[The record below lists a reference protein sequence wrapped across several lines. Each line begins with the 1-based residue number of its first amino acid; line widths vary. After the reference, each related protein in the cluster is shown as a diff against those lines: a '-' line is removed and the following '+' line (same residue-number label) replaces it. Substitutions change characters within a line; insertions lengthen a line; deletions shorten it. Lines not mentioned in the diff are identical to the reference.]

1 MRKSDL
7 TKNWWW
13 TQVLANGKHSLF
25 FIRQSCDSWT
35 QVRWVKPSAVP
46 WQKRVSCHTYMFRD
60 VDISSVSAILLLG
73 FGTVPTVWYH
83 WNCSD
88 SVVLLELFR
97 QCGIIGSVLT
107 VWYYW
112 NCSDSVVLLELFRQC
127 GIIGTVLT
135 VWYYWNCSDSVVL
148 LELFRQCGIIGTV
161 PTVWYYW
168 NCSDSVVLLWFFIS
182 W

>member
-127 GIIGTVLT
+127 GIIGTV
-135 VWYYWNCSDSVVL
+135 
-148 LELFRQCGIIGTV
+148 
-161 PTVWYYW
+161 PTVWYYCGFLFHDRCRVACIHFLYSSLW
-168 NCSDSVVLLWFFIS
+168 NLFQILMKDNIHI
-182 W
+182 